1 MNKRVSI
8 HCCTKDRFCD
18 VGVLLQSLRTQT
30 YKDWDLILYDQSS
43 PMPIFQ
49 AQSIMALIQQIKSEG
64 HAVKME
70 CGQAQ
75 GVCPA
80 RNHCIDMDDLNND
93 YILRC
98 DDDCVLEPDYI
109 EKLIKV
115 IDAGYDMATGVVP
128 GLGGMSWVRK
138 TENVKPII
146 NYHEFDKD
154 GNLIKFNDDLG
165 YRYDKEEIIPTPHFR
180 TNCLYKSNKELRY
193 PPFVYY
199 FREEGVFSF
208 KAILDFNYKIGVN
221 TQAVAL
227 HTRPPTGGCR
237 YNNMNQIINQD
248 HQSWLNWSKE
258 KFAKHGDFLRAYYKR
273 FK

>member
-1 MNKRVSI
+1 MV
-8 HCCTKDRFCD
+8 
-18 VGVLLQSLRTQT
+18 
-30 YKDWDLILYDQSS
+30 
-43 PMPIFQ
+43 
-49 AQSIMALIQQIKSEG
+49 LIQQIKLEG
-64 HAVKME
+64 HAVRLDH
-70 CGQAQ
+70 GQAQ

-80 RNHCIDMDDLNND
+80 RNHCIDMDDLDNP
-93 YILRC
+93 YTLRC
-98 DDDCVLEPDYI
+98 DDDCILEPDYI

-128 GLGGMSWVRK
+128 GVGTMSWVRK
-138 TENVKPII
+138 TELVKPII
-146 NYHEFDKD
+146 NRHEFDKD
-154 GNLIKFNDDLG
+154 GNLIRYDDDLG

-221 TQAVAL
+221 THAVAL

-237 YNNMNQIINQD
+237 YNNMQGIINQD

-258 KFAKHGDFLRAYYKR
+258 KFAKHGDFLKAYYKR